1 MTGIPDMPDYRTEEE
16 PPHEEPGNTFV
27 PEVAGEQEQDGPATE
42 REITFLRH
50 AEDAMNEHDLLG
62 MLLGTCDRLVASRT
76 RILTIPSLCR
86 STAMVGRFHERKV
99 V

>member
-1 MTGIPDMPDYRTEEE
+1 MPNSRAEKEPSREKPGTTIP
-16 PPHEEPGNTFV
+16 
-27 PEVAGEQEQDGPATE
+27 PETAGEQDQEGSAAK

-62 MLLGTCDRLVASRT
+62 MLLGACDRLVASRT

-86 STAMVGRFHERKV
+86 STAMVGCFHERKV